1 MLISIRIS
9 SLICSSKTVY
19 YYYFAFSFTLG
30 VQPKEKGKVT
40 PNSQPTFT
48 GMCSDI
54 YSSKSLNKQQAR
66 AQLRREGRAGKTTQ
80 KFANVSAFL
89 TDFF

>member
-1 MLISIRIS
+1 M
-9 SLICSSKTVY
+9 
-19 YYYFAFSFTLG
+19 
-30 VQPKEKGKVT
+30 T